1 MSAVAVRPVDAAGK
15 PAKKRAGKWDGLKRG
30 SMVSVYT
37 GDGGLF
43 HAVIDD
49 IDDQRRFLWIRPRGM
64 QGRRLI
70 HHRDQ
75 VRVLSLAS

>member
-1 MSAVAVRPVDAAGK
+1 MSAIALNPVEAAAGQL
-15 PAKKRAGKWDGLKRG
+15 KKRAGKWDDLKRG

-43 HAVIDD
+43 HAVVDD

-75 VRVLSLAS
+75 VRVLPLVS